1 MPEPGPS
8 LPTRIV
14 NGIVVTLNEADDVF
28 PGGTVLLG
36 ADQITYVGPAK
47 DAPAQQPGEK
57 VIDAA
62 GQAVLPGLVDL
73 HYHTAIAKGWSDH
86 LPLWEYLDTLWYPA
100 IRALN
105 DDDAYWAAL
114 ASYCE
119 SVKCGVTTVND
130 MYRRLGALARA
141 AEEIG
146 IRAVLSNDVA
156 DAEHD
161 LDTLDDTRAAYAAAH
176 GAGNGRVEV
185 AVGIEWLPL
194 ASEGLLREA
203 RAVADELGVKFHIHL
218 NESMTEVDNSLE
230 RFGRRP
236 TEVAL
241 RLRGA
246 RAGLRR
252 RPLRVALGPRDR
264 AHGRDGHPHFAQ
276 PGLQCQ
282 AGQRG
287 GQVAGNAGGG
297 YQRGPR
303 PRRGRV
309 QQQP

>member
-1 MPEPGPS
+1 MGDRTS
-8 LPTRIV
+8 IK
-14 NGIVVTLNEADDVF
+14 NGVVVTLNETDDVLE
-28 PGGTVLLG
+28 GGTVVLDG
-36 ADQITYVGPAK
+36 DQISYVGPPEG
-47 DAPAQQPGEK
+47 APAQQPGEK

-73 HYHTAIAKGWSDH
+73 HYHTAIGKGWSDH
-86 LPLWEYLDTLWYPA
+86 LPLWESLEFYWYPA

-161 LDTLDDTRAAYAAAH
+161 LDTLDDTRAAHAAAH

-185 AVGIEWLPL
+185 AVGIEWLPM

-203 RAVADELGVKFHIHL
+203 RRGGGRARYQVPHP
-218 NESMTEVDNSLE
+218 LE
-230 RFGRRP
+230 RIDDRSGQLARTLRP
-236 TEVAL
+236 PA
-241 RLRGA
+241 
-246 RAGLRR
+246 
-252 RPLRVALGPRDR
+252 
-264 AHGRDGHPHFAQ
+264 
-276 PGLQCQ
+276 
-282 AGQRG
+282 
-287 GQVAGNAGGG
+287 N
-297 YQRGPR
+297 
-303 PRRGRV
+303 
-309 QQQP
+309 